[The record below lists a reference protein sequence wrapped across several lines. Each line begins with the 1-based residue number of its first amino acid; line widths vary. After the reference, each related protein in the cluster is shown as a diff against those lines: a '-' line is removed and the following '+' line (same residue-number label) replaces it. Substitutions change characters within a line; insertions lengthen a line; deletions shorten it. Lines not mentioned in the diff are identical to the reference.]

1 VREEVVD
8 TSVLLAGLV
17 TSDESH
23 FRAMALIEDMDKE
36 ESLFHVPS
44 LVVLEFISILSRLV
58 GTEEARE
65 AKGIIDFWVDRGK
78 VKVHHFDLSKMDQAI
93 EIALNR
99 RLHVADAIA
108 IQLAEELGL
117 PLVTMTRKS

>member
-1 VREEVVD
+1 MREEVVD

-17 TSDESH
+17 TSDETH

-36 ESLFHVPS
+36 ELLFHVPS
-44 LVVLEFISILSRLV
+44 LVVLELVSVLSRIV
-58 GTEEARE
+58 GVEEARE

-78 VKVHHFDLSKMDQAI
+78 LKIHHFDLRKMDDAI

-117 PLVTMTRKS
+117 PLVTMTRK

>member
-8 TSVLLAGLV
+8 TSVFLAGLV

-44 LVVLEFISILSRLV
+44 LVILEMVSVLSRTA
-58 GTEEARE
+58 GAEEARE
-65 AKGIIDFWVDRGK
+65 AKGIIDFWIDRGK
-78 VKVHHFDLSKMDQAI
+78 IKVHHFDLKKMDDAV

-117 PLVTMTRKS
+117 PLVTMTRK

>member
-1 VREEVVD
+1 MREEVVD

-17 TSDESH
+17 TSDEAH

-44 LVVLEFISILSRLV
+44 LVVMELVSVLSRVV
-58 GTEEARE
+58 GVEEARE

-78 VKVHHFDLSKMDQAI
+78 LKIHHFDLKKMDEAV

-117 PLVTMTRKS
+117 PLVTITRK

>member
-1 VREEVVD
+1 LREEVVD

-17 TSDESH
+17 TSDETH

-36 ESLFHVPS
+36 ELLFHVPS
-44 LVVLEFISILSRLV
+44 LVVLELVSVLSRIV
-58 GTEEARE
+58 GVEEARE

-78 VKVHHFDLSKMDQAI
+78 LKIHHFDLRKMDDAI

-117 PLVTMTRKS
+117 PLVTMTRK